1 MKALTLF
8 DTLES
13 DGVFAVLDHG
23 VDVPGGET
31 RHRGVID
38 FQQEFIRAEFAAVA
52 DRSAREELTDNR
64 ELSILRAALQLQSQ
78 LPLLIPA
85 QDILVDFVR
94 PVVLPLLQALGHGSD
109 RGGNHMSAD
118 AEEVLSHLEELRC
131 RRDAPTFSV

>member
-8 DTLES
+8 DTLEP

-23 VDVPGGET
+23 VDVPGGEP

-64 ELSILRAALQLQSQ
+64 ELSVLCAALQLQSQ

-85 QDILVDFVR
+85 QDIVVDFVR

-109 RGGNHMSAD
+109 RGGTRMSAA
-118 AEEVLSHLEELRC
+118 AEEV
-131 RRDAPTFSV
+131 